1 MTTIVLTT
9 IGIILAAASALM
21 IVWYGGSAF
30 DQGRINA
37 DAARLVVEGSQ
48 IERAEGLYRAQE
60 GKRAYVVN
68 SANPLQALID
78 RRYLA
83 DKPLGDNGRWIV
95 DYGNRMIRADV
106 GAADDTR
113 ALMVCRAAR
122 RAQKLPDRDAV
133 FKCDGSDYP
142 YPHPDGTLPAT
153 EPCCNWTGAT
163 QADVGAGFGANVDPP
178 AVQTQQ

>member
-1 MTTIVLTT
+1 VTTIVLTT

-21 IVWYGGSAF
+21 IVWYGGTAF
-30 DQGRINA
+30 DQGKINA
-37 DAARLVVEGSQ
+37 DAARLVGEGAQ
-48 IERAEGLYRAQE
+48 IEKAEGLYRSQE
-60 GKRAYVVN
+60 GKRAYTAN
-68 SANPLQALID
+68 AANPLQALID
-78 RRYLA
+78 RRYLV
-83 DKPLGDNGRWIV
+83 DKPLGDTGKWVV
-95 DYGNRMIRADV
+95 DYDNHMIRADV

-122 RAQKLPDRDAV
+122 RAQKLPQPDAV

-142 YPHPDGTLPAT
+142 YSHPDNTLPAN

-178 AVQTQQ
+178 PVQPVG